1 MLVSREGGRSKEIS
15 FASNEDP
22 GSTAEALPR
31 FPPPPFSGEKAP
43 FHTPF
48 RVTMLWLV
56 KESWWIARLHLLGM
70 ITEGTGFDQ

>member
-1 MLVSREGGRSKEIS
+1 MLLMRTLALLQRL
-15 FASNEDP
+15 FPAS
-22 GSTAEALPR
+22 
-31 FPPPPFSGEKAP
+31 PPPPFSGEKAP